1 MAEVYWIRKTSHT
14 DIFTE
19 GYVGVTSKTAQD
31 RYKEHLKQSR
41 VPSSVKTILHKVIK
55 ALGADEL
62 VCETVCICELDY
74 AFDLENK
81 LRPSEM
87 IGWNQIVGGSSPP
100 NRKGQKFSE
109 EHRNNISKGL
119 KGLPA
124 SEAKLAHIQSIADRK
139 KGKQRPDGA
148 TEKQLLTI
156 LNKGPWNNPA
166 AKDKREFW
174 EKADIYYS
182 YFLDGKGAV
191 RTAKE
196 FGLTESNL
204 FGIFRNFK
212 NGWVPINDERWLS
225 EFNKMG
231 SIYGS

>member
-1 MAEVYWIRKTSHT
+1 MAEVYWIRKLGHT

-31 RYKEHLKQSR
+31 RFKEHLKHSR
-41 VPSSVKTILHKVIK
+41 VPSTTKTILHKVIK
-55 ALGADEL
+55 ALGVDEL
-62 VCETVCICELDY
+62 ICETVCICELDY

-81 LRPSEM
+81 LRPTEM

-100 NRKGQKFSE
+100 NRKGQEFSE

-124 SEAKLAHIQSIADRK
+124 SEAKLTHIQSIADRK
-139 KGKQRPDGA
+139 KGKARPNGA

-166 AKDKREFW
+166 AKNTRIFW
-174 EKADIYYS
+174 EKADL
-182 YFLDGKGAV
+182 YFTFFLEGKGAV
-191 RTAKE
+191 KTARE
-196 FGLTESNL
+196 LGLTESNL
-204 FGIFRNFK
+204 VSIFKNFK
-212 NGWVPINDERWLS
+212 LGWIPLNDERWIQ
-225 EFNKMG
+225 EFKKEA
-231 SIYGS
+231 